1 MATKPPKKPPIKAAK
16 PAFDD
21 DGFVSP
27 AIVQKYKDKF
37 FTVYSRDVDRFSDE
51 SLNWFRQRVIK
62 DIRVKQ
68 SSILDAAEYGKK
80 SGTQGNQ
87 LIGKLYFF
95 EYEAEMAGDPEHG
108 IYDQFPLIFIFG
120 SSKNKQGKTVLH
132 GLNLHY
138 LAPKERMVLLQELLT
153 LRSSKTVRPGM
164 RLKLSWQ
171 MIKAVSKHK
180 LYEKAV
186 HSYRIDRMQSR
197 LIEVPA
203 VDWSVVVFLQL
214 QKWQHIK
221 GEGFTPSEYRT
232 ITRRRTREHMKR
244 FKP

>member
-1 MATKPPKKPPIKAAK
+1 MATKPPKKPTTSTTK
-16 PAFDD
+16 PPFDD
-21 DGFVSP
+21 EGFVSP
-27 AIVQKYKDKF
+27 AIVDKYKQKF
-37 FTVYSRDVDRFSDE
+37 FAVYPRDADRFSDE
-51 SLNWFRQRVIK
+51 SLNWFRLRVIK

-68 SSILDAAEYGKK
+68 STILDATEYTRKA
-80 SGTQGNQ
+80 GTQGNQ

-120 SSKNKQGKTVLH
+120 SSRNKAGKTVLH

-197 LIEVPA
+197 LVEVPA

-214 QKWQHIK
+214 QKWQHIT

-232 ITRRRTREHMKR
+232 ITRKRTREHMKR
-244 FKP
+244 HKP